1 MKRLIILTIAT
12 IFTLGLF
19 AQSNSVVTEEIKG
32 NGYTYVKETLNNTI
46 KIKLYNK
53 ENEYTNVPL
62 VNINTGKRP
71 SIRLQEKRVEDDDLT
86 FSRIDMIINKAFTDA
101 QKEAVK
107 GHCLGVAIYINSST
121 GRIMEIDYSFIKT
134 SPFAEIPVS
143 VFREIELKV
152 KDDICFMITD
162 AGRKYNYVYFFWMH
176 EIE

>member
-1 MKRLIILTIAT
+1 MKKLIILIIAT

-19 AQSNSVVTEEIKG
+19 AQNNTVVTTTIQG
-32 NGYTYVKETLNNTI
+32 DGYTYVKETWNNTL
-46 KIKLYNK
+46 KVKLYNK
-53 ENEYTNVPL
+53 ENEYTNTPL
-62 VNINTGKRP
+62 VNKNTGERP
-71 SIRLQEKRVEDDDLT
+71 SIRIQEKRVEDDDLT

-107 GHCLGVAIYINSST
+107 GHCFGIAIYINSTT

-152 KDDICFMITD
+152 KDEICFMITD
-162 AGRKYNYVYFFWMH
+162 DGRKYNYVYFFWMH

>member
-1 MKRLIILTIAT
+1 MRKYVVFIIAT

-19 AQSNSVVTEEIKG
+19 AQSNSVVTEDIKG
-32 NGYTYVKETLNNTI
+32 DGYTYIKETLNNTL
-46 KIKLYNK
+46 KVKLYNK

-62 VNINTGKRP
+62 INKNTGKRP

-107 GHCLGVAIYINSST
+107 GHCLGVAIYINSTT

-134 SPFAEIPVS
+134 SPFADIPVS
-143 VFREIELKV
+143 VFREIEFKV
-152 KDDICFMITD
+152 KDEIRFMITD
-162 AGRKYNYVYFFWMH
+162 AGKKYNYVYFFWMH

>member
-1 MKRLIILTIAT
+1 MRRFIFSIIAT

-19 AQSNSVVTEEIKG
+19 AQSNSVVAEDIKG
-32 NGYTYVKETLNNTI
+32 DGYTYVKETLNNTL
-46 KIKLYNK
+46 KVKLYNK
-53 ENEYTNVPL
+53 ENKYTNVPL
-62 VNINTGKRP
+62 VNKNTGERP
-71 SIRLQEKRVEDDDLT
+71 SIRMQEKRVEDDDLT
-86 FSRIDMIINKAFTDA
+86 FSRIDMIINKAFTEV
-101 QKEAVK
+101 QKKAME
-107 GHCLGVAIYINSST
+107 GHCFGVAIYINSTT

-152 KDDICFMITD
+152 KDEICFMITD